1 MRPFGQQQY
10 RLQTALQQHIC
21 ITHAICLCCNC
32 LSCNLG
38 SIASHDRSSCITV
51 CVYSLVQSSCA
62 QVTDRVIAA
71 GASEGIVEHGEAVSD
86 PTGRAELFQLLEAGL
101 HDGAAQDVSQPA
113 NS

>member
-1 MRPFGQQQY
+1 M
-10 RLQTALQQHIC
+10 
-21 ITHAICLCCNC
+21 
-32 LSCNLG
+32 
-38 SIASHDRSSCITV
+38 
-51 CVYSLVQSSCA
+51 
-62 QVTDRVIAA
+62 TDRVIAA